1 MLSSVIKGAS
11 LSLYE
16 DIEIN
21 FDNNARLHEHYSN
34 KQYDCTTNSWP
45 CSYLELDLPDTNLE
59 NPDMIIAKRGLAI
72 FPNIDTAIENF
83 LELK

>member
-1 MLSSVIKGAS
+1 
-11 LSLYE
+11 
-16 DIEIN
+16 
-21 FDNNARLHEHYSN
+21 
-34 KQYDCTTNSWP
+34 
-45 CSYLELDLPDTNLE
+45 LPDTNLE